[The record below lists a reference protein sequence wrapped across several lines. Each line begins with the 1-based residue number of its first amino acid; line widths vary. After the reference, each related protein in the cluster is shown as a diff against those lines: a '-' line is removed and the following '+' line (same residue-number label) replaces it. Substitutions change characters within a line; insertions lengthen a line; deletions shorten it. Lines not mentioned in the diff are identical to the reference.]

1 MGMKSKLLV
10 LALWSLCTAAVSQTV
25 NDYDVIKLDTT
36 SSHRA
41 YRSGQLLVKFKDS
54 SALKVRGNA
63 AGRVRADRKDVQT
76 LIDKYGVEGMEQ
88 LMPTGGAAKT
98 RAMAPIRSITGKIL
112 EDRDMTKLYLL
123 KLDQKQP
130 VKEVVEAFEQL
141 DEVEFAEPN
150 YLVHALGT
158 PLALPQFT
166 EFQPTR
172 GTRASVNFNDPYL
185 PNQWGTS
192 AINLPDLWAVQ
203 AENVLGHRPVIAIL
217 DTGVDIE
224 HPDLKS
230 NIWTNEKEANGADG
244 EDDDMNGYVDD
255 LHGWDCVNQTG
266 RLGDWNGHGT
276 HCAGIAAAVT
286 NNGVG
291 VVGANPDAQIMP
303 VTVLQSDGIGDV
315 GTIIRGLEYCLTHEV
330 DVISMSLGSYGYSK
344 AEELALGKCYHYSV
358 IVAAAGNDGLCIYP
372 GHSCCSKPMYP
383 AAFTFVLGVEASKDY
398 SGVCY
403 SQCGKG
409 EDP

>member
-10 LALWSLCTAAVSQTV
+10 LTLWSLCAVAVSQTV

-63 AGRVRADRKDVQT
+63 GGRVRADRKEVQT
-76 LIDKYGVEGMEQ
+76 LLDKYGVEGMEQ

-123 KLDQKQP
+123 KLDQKQL

-158 PLALPQFT
+158 PFALPQFT
-166 EFQPTR
+166 EYQPTR

-192 AINLPDLWAVQ
+192 AINLPALWAIQ
-203 AENVLGHRPVIAIL
+203 ADNVLGRRPVIAIL

-255 LHGWDCVNQTG
+255 LHGWDCVNQIG

-291 VVGANPDAQIMP
+291 VVGANNLQWKAVQQ
-303 VTVLQSDGIGDV
+303 VLLSLQC
-315 GTIIRGLEYCLTHEV
+315 YC
-330 DVISMSLGSYGYSK
+330 G
-344 AEELALGKCYHYSV
+344 CRR
-358 IVAAAGNDGLCIYP
+358 
-372 GHSCCSKPMYP
+372 
-383 AAFTFVLGVEASKDY
+383 
-398 SGVCY
+398 
-403 SQCGKG
+403 Q
-409 EDP
+409 